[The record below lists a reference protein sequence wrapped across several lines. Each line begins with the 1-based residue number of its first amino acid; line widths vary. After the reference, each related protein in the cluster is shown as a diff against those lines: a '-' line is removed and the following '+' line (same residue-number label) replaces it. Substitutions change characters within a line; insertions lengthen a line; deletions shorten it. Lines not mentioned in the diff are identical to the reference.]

1 LPNRINLIRLEYL
14 NDTQMTKLS
23 LKQQKILALF
33 LKQGVLSSSDIH
45 AELGKTDEKI
55 SLVTIK
61 RELSALAA
69 DNFLTVGGAGRATNY
84 TISAQGR
91 IFADVSAHDYC
102 AVEPDQRYGLNH
114 YNFDLLPQWPTD
126 IFTAAELKTLED
138 ATAEYQKRTSDLPIA
153 IQTKELER
161 LTIELSWKSS
171 RIEGNTYTLLDT
183 EKLILKNETAV
194 GHDSKETQM
203 ILNHKDAFKFVY
215 ENSAEFKTLT
225 KQNLEK
231 LHEIL
236 VKDLDVATNLRQ
248 RIVGVIGSIYQPL
261 DNQFQI
267 LEAVEQLGKIIAKM
281 SSPYTKAMTA
291 LLGISYIQP
300 FDDGNK
306 RTGRLMAN
314 ALLLAHQRAPLS
326 YRSVNENDYR
336 EAILVFYE
344 LNSIIPFK
352 KIFVEQYDFAAR
364 NYAVK

>member
-1 LPNRINLIRLEYL
+1 
-14 NDTQMTKLS
+14 MTKLS
-23 LKQQKILALF
+23 PKQQKILALF
-33 LKQGVLSSSDIH
+33 LKQGALSSSDIY
-45 AELGKTDEKI
+45 AVMSKSDEKI

-61 RELSALAA
+61 RELA
-69 DNFLTVGGAGRATNY
+69 DLTANNFLLMAGAGRATNY
-84 TISAQGR
+84 TISTGGR
-91 IFADVSAHDYC
+91 VFADVSAHDYC
-102 AVEPDQRYGLNH
+102 AMEPDRRYGLKH
-114 YNFDLLPQWPTD
+114 YNFDLLSQWPSD
-126 IFTAAELKTLED
+126 IFTSEELKTLED
-138 ATAEYQKRTSDLPIA
+138 ATAEYQKRTHDLPAA

-171 RIEGNTYTLLDT
+171 KIEGNTYTLLDT
-183 EKLILKNETAV
+183 EKLILENKAAA
-194 GHDSKETQM
+194 GHDHKETQM
-203 ILNHKDAFKFVY
+203 ILNHKDAFKFIY
-215 ENSAEFKTLT
+215 ENSDEFKTLT

-236 VKDLDVATNLRQ
+236 VKDLNVATDLRQ
-248 RIVGVIGSIYQPL
+248 RIVGVTGSPYQPL

-267 LEAVEQLGKIIAKM
+267 LEAVEQLGQTISKATL
-281 SSPYTKAMTA
+281 PYTKALLA

-314 ALLLAHQRAPLS
+314 ALLLAHERAPLS
-326 YRSVNENDYR
+326 YRSVDENAYR

-364 NYAVK
+364 HYAVE